1 MTLKE
6 IIKYRKIWMCFA
18 ILWVMLLHFEIKIT
32 GPLSFL
38 QLSGYSGVD
47 IFLFASGIGCYLSYS
62 KDRDAAGFMKRRIRK
77 LLPITAVAMAV
88 WCVYLCLKRGADFSA
103 VIGNLFYVRGFTGQT
118 EGFNWYI
125 EAIWVYYILVP
136 YFAAVADKTKNNLAC
151 AGVCAVLVL
160 FSTAFWNVDKMII
173 AASRLPVFFVGIYF
187 AKRSKEND
195 KPLSKKSILTLAA
208 ASAAALG
215 AIIIFYLKFYDLLT
229 PYGLGNYPLIVLAPA
244 ICIVISYVSKF
255 IEKFS
260 VGKTVLKA
268 LGFIGSHT
276 LELYITHIMVLNWG
290 RNIIEKYNI
299 TNTDAVW
306 FASFVPIVLFSVI
319 LCYTGKG
326 VLRLADKIKLK
337 RENVESI

>member
-1 MTLKE
+1 MALKE

-88 WCVYLCLKRGADFSA
+88 WCVYLCLERGADFSA

-136 YFAAVADKTKNNLAC
+136 YFAAVADKTKNKARK
-151 AGVCAVLVL
+151 AR
-160 FSTAFWNVDKMII
+160 S
-173 AASRLPVFFVGIYF
+173 SRGHCPCYNGH
-187 AKRSKEND
+187 KERY
-195 KPLSKKSILTLAA
+195 TL
-208 ASAAALG
+208 
-215 AIIIFYLKFYDLLT
+215 IF
-229 PYGLGNYPLIVLAPA
+229 
-244 ICIVISYVSKF
+244 C
-255 IEKFS
+255 E
-260 VGKTVLKA
+260 
-268 LGFIGSHT
+268 
-276 LELYITHIMVLNWG
+276 
-290 RNIIEKYNI
+290 R
-299 TNTDAVW
+299 
-306 FASFVPIVLFSVI
+306 
-319 LCYTGKG
+319 
-326 VLRLADKIKLK
+326 
-337 RENVESI
+337 